1 MIQISFVSLTG
12 FSFLKAHVT
21 NEKKLPYAN
30 NLMLMSTSWQ
40 KNFGHFSAFQF
51 FYTDIDLR
59 KHNIIV
65 MWVHAAYIANK
76 IILQLISSSMK
87 ATCSSIGT
95 EEQSFSQNLKSCHPK
110 CLIGPAQM
118 SSFRHIKNKTIFFIS
133 KWLSTGCL
141 DAHLPKSPLRNH
153 CPCLNSLNFTSY
165 IYTCT
170 KKRSQLSSKH
180 NVIGT
185 VIFLWYANLFSTECI
200 GWQKSTKKSNC
211 SFKYRYIWGLW
222 RVHAS
227 MTTG

>member
-1 MIQISFVSLTG
+1 MSLTG

-141 DAHLPKSPLRNH
+141 RNH

-185 VIFLWYANLFSTECI
+185 VIFL
-200 GWQKSTKKSNC
+200 
-211 SFKYRYIWGLW
+211 
-222 RVHAS
+222 
-227 MTTG
+227 